1 MIKQT
6 NFIST
11 DINTL
16 TETSRDLSVNGT
28 KVKFAAEFFFC
39 RFILY
44 DKAKNLISATVRIFK
59 NPK

>member
-28 KVKFAAEFFFC
+28 KVKFAAEFFFLS
-39 RFILY
+39 LY
-44 DKAKNLISATVRIFK
+44 FV
-59 NPK
+59 